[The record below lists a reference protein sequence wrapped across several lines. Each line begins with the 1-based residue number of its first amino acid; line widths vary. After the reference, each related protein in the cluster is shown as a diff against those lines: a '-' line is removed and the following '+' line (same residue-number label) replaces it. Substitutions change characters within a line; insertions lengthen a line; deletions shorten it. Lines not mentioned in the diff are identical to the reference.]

1 MISNSEFCTLQD
13 SVKKNITDE
22 VLNIALFT
30 YLSRRLFE
38 QCERQYR
45 VSFAP
50 QLTAHDQCI
59 AARMLELGGSIAD
72 VENAI
77 RGIEQAGSVAD
88 YLRSLPN

>member
-30 YLSRRLFE
+30 YLSRRLMG
-38 QCERQYR
+38 QCETQYG
-45 VSFAP
+45 VSFSA
-50 QLTAHDQCI
+50 QLQAHDRCVQ
-59 AARMLELGGSIAD
+59 ARMIELRGSIQD
-72 VENAI
+72 VEDVI
-77 RGIEQAGSVAD
+77 SKIEQAGSVAD